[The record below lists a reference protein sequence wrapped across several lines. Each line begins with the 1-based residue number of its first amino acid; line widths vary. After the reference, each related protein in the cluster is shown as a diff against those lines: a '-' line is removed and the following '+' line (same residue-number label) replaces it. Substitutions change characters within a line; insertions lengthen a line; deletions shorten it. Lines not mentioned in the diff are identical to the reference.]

1 MEAEIR
7 IFSITLRYTRSLTPN
22 INSGRGKKLPKETN
36 KIATTRY
43 CCAKILTNNQVY
55 KRGLGIKGLRM
66 VLVFSVRM
74 KFCMCSRERSTSE
87 HLAEKFF
94 RWVRDCRKIT
104 LCLYG
109 LLEPP
114 TKTLKVRQH
123 SLLLLLKIFRLILV
137 NTCVIM
143 QND

>member
-1 MEAEIR
+1 
-7 IFSITLRYTRSLTPN
+7 
-22 INSGRGKKLPKETN
+22 
-36 KIATTRY
+36 
-43 CCAKILTNNQVY
+43 
-55 KRGLGIKGLRM
+55 M

-74 KFCMCSRERSTSE
+74 KFCMCSTERSTSE
-87 HLAEKFF
+87 HLAVKFF

-114 TKTLKVRQH
+114 AKTLKVRQH